1 MSYKELK
8 DKIHHLRKA
17 KRYAEADQL
26 KHELKKL
33 RKYRLDKKHKLWYN

>member
-33 RKYRLDKKHKLWYN
+33 IKLDKKHKLWYN